1 MNKYE
6 EQLTVIIRKL
16 VNEYGLD
23 ATIDYITGIAE
34 DIDFENYRK
43 ILRQKEAEA
52 EKEILNSLGLDEED
66 DEY

>member
-1 MNKYE
+1 MEEYE
-6 EQLTVIIRKL
+6 EELTVIIRKL

-43 ILRQKEAEA
+43 ILHQ
-52 EKEILNSLGLDEED
+52 EES
-66 DEY
+66 